1 MNNLSDKISNLELKI
16 YRGDNYEFKTIEGT
30 VFLKAWSGFQSRQGA
45 YVSIDKSLSSDDF
58 VKLKVGG
65 DMVIDNPQITDDH
78 INAYNYL
85 KENQEQIKDSILN
98 SLLIEYKDLQEL
110 YDYDKETATAIM
122 PVVDNNLQFQN
133 LIGLSTVHLMNVSK
147 DGIAY
152 IGYEFGCTWDDEHG
166 LGIMT
171 HKNRIIKI
179 GLADTSFLTWVA
191 EEDINPE
198 ENNYHNETEIKRQNQ
213 KDKKP
218 WWKFW

>member
-1 MNNLSDKISNLELKI
+1 MNSLSDKISNLELKI

-45 YVSIDKSLSSDDF
+45 YDSIDKNFSSDDF

-65 DMVIDNPQITDDH
+65 DMVNDNPQIADTH

-85 KENQEQIKDSILN
+85 IENQEKIKDSILS
-98 SLLIEYKDLQEL
+98 SLLIEFKDLQEL
-110 YDYDKETATAIM
+110 YDYDKETALAIM
-122 PVVDNNLQFQN
+122 PDVDNVLEFRN

-147 DGIAY
+147 DNIAY
-152 IGYEFGCTWDDEHG
+152 TGYQFGCTWDDEHG

-179 GLADTSFLTWVA
+179 GLADTSFLTWIA

-198 ENNYHNETEIKRQNQ
+198 EHNYHSEAEIKSKTRN
-213 KDKKP
+213 DKKP